1 MVNPVEVESVSVH
14 PAIGIARVGNAEG
27 ADDFFFG
34 PEVPGAGPAVEPGAF
49 RNEKNELK
57 RQAARFRIYATLKS
71 GAVVELTADNATI
84 AWRVQLANL
93 KAGWYRFTTAMD
105 LPRNLAVTSTRR
117 NPDVGVNDVNNGFLS
132 RVVLDITPAA
142 KTISG
147 RSKIGPA
154 FDDGKFFDTE
164 VYLGELRTDE
174 KGRLIVLG
182 GRGATG
188 ASPADKKTTTFA
200 NNDGWHDD
208 VSDGP
213 VRATVT
219 IGDRTFE
226 AEPGYVVVTPP
237 NFGPGLFGVLTMDD
251 VVREAFYAAGFCAPT
266 ARPSF
271 TNDIWPVFDRLTG
284 NQWGN
289 HGLFLLHGTGSP
301 LDARDPAVVK
311 RLADASDAAR
321 PFREAVFK
329 LFRDPDDYKYKLDA
343 LPSFYGDG
351 VDYGFDPPFPHSAWD
366 GSANLALT
374 RTLYRMMKQWAAGD
388 FVSNW
393 KGFPVPPAFDTLPAS
408 EQPRALDRA
417 NLYDVL
423 GGPFHPGIELT
434 WIMRQPRLWKAP
446 YRLNLTTE
454 GTRTRQDYGPELTPE
469 VCLGPGG
476 PLSETGAGALTRW
489 MGVPWQTD
497 GGSCASGGDYTPTY
511 YLSVPSFWGA
521 RVPNDVLPQAAYER
535 LKASGV
541 SPVQRSKHF
550 AGRAYWYR
558 LLQPSFG
565 DGRARAMIKQWPNL
579 GILEPVEPPQGF
591 TGVFHVEIAPADP
604 PKEDPT
610 LDLIA
615 AVEHLP
621 GEEPAALA
629 AAAAVTAPSPAA
641 KRFKPPRIHYR
652 RGEV

>member
-1 MVNPVEVESVSVH
+1 MLNPSEVVSVAVH
-14 PAIGIARVGNAEG
+14 PGIGIARVGNAHG
-27 ADDFFFG
+27 VDDFFFG
-34 PEVPGAGPAVEPGAF
+34 PEVPGAGPSVQPGAF
-49 RNEKNELK
+49 RNEKRELK
-57 RQAARFRIYATLKS
+57 RQAARFRIYATLKN
-71 GAVVELTADNATI
+71 GEVVELTADSATI
-84 AWRVQLANL
+84 VWRVQLANL

-117 NPDVGVNDVNNGFLS
+117 NPTVGVDDVDSGFLS
-132 RVVLDITPAA
+132 RVNLDVTPAA
-142 KTISG
+142 QTISG
-147 RSKIGPA
+147 RSKTGKP
-154 FDDGKFFDTE
+154 FDDGKFFGTQ

-188 ASPADKKTTTFA
+188 ASPADKPTTTFA

-219 IGDRTFE
+219 IGDRPFE

-251 VVREAFYAAGFCAPT
+251 VAREAFYAAGYCTPPS
-266 ARPSF
+266 RPSF
-271 TNDIWPVFDRLTG
+271 ANDIWPVFDRLTG
-284 NQWGN
+284 NQWVN
-289 HGLFLLHGTGSP
+289 HGVFLLHGTGSP
-301 LDARDPAVVK
+301 LDARDPAVVQ

-321 PFREAVFK
+321 PFREAVCK
-329 LFRDPDDYKYKLDA
+329 LFRDPEAHVYAAAA
-343 LPSFYGDG
+343 LPPFYGDG
-351 VDYGFDPPFPHSAWD
+351 VDYGFDPPFPPSAFD
-366 GSANLALT
+366 ASADLALT

-388 FVSNW
+388 FVADW
-393 KGFPVPPAFDTLPAS
+393 KDFPVLPAFDALAAS

-417 NLYDVL
+417 NLYDLL

-446 YRLNLTTE
+446 YRLNLTAE
-454 GTRTRQDYGPELTPE
+454 GARTRQDFGPELTPE

-489 MGVPWQTD
+489 LGVPWQTD
-497 GGSCASGGDYTPTY
+497 GGSCSSGGEYTPMY

-541 SPVQRSKHF
+541 SAAQRAKHF
-550 AGRAYWYR
+550 AGRAFWYR
-558 LLQPSFG
+558 LLAPSSGFR
-565 DGRARAMIKQWPNL
+565 RAQAMIAQWPNL
-579 GILEPVEPPQGF
+579 GIIEPAEAPQGYA
-591 TGVFHVEIAPADP
+591 GVFHVEVSPLDP
-604 PKEDPT
+604 PEEDPT
-610 LDLIA
+610 LALMA
-615 AVEHLP
+615 AVEQLS
-621 GEEPAALA
+621 GQAAALA
-629 AAAAVTAPSPAA
+629 AAPAA
-641 KRFKPPRIHYR
+641 SGPAPAGKRFKPPRIHYR

>member
-1 MVNPVEVESVSVH
+1 MVNPSDVESVAVH
-14 PAIGIARVGNAEG
+14 PGIGIARVGNAKG
-27 ADDFFFG
+27 DDDFFFG
-34 PEVPGAGPAVEPGAF
+34 PEVPGAGPSVEPGAF
-49 RNEKNELK
+49 RNQDNELK

-71 GAVVELTADNATI
+71 GEVAELTADNATI
-84 AWRVQLANL
+84 EWRVQLANL

-117 NPDVGVNDVNNGFLS
+117 NPDVGGNDLNIGFLS
-132 RVVLDITPAA
+132 RLVLDITPVA

-147 RSKIGPA
+147 RSQGGPT
-154 FDDGKFFDTE
+154 FDDGKFFDTA

-182 GRGATG
+182 GRGQSG
-188 ASPADKKTTTFA
+188 ANSADNKATTFA

-219 IGDRTFE
+219 IGGRKFE

-251 VVREAFYAAGFCAPT
+251 VVREAFYAAGFCTPP

-284 NQWGN
+284 NQWVNRGI
-289 HGLFLLHGTGSP
+289 FLLHGMGSP
-301 LDARDPAVVK
+301 LDARDPAVVQ
-311 RLADASDAAR
+311 RLADASVEAQ
-321 PFREAVFK
+321 PFREAVFQ
-329 LFRDPDDYKYKLDA
+329 LFRNPEAYKYSLA
-343 LPSFYGDG
+343 GLPPFYGDG
-351 VDYGFDPPFPHSAWD
+351 VDYSFDPFPHDAYD
-366 GSANLALT
+366 ASANLALT
-374 RTLYRMMKQWAAGD
+374 RTLYDMMKEWAAGNFGSD
-388 FVSNW
+388 WS
-393 KGFPVPPAFDTLPAS
+393 GFPVPPTFDKLPTS

-423 GGPFHPGIELT
+423 GGPFHPGIELS
-434 WIMRQPRLWKAP
+434 WIMRRPSLWKAP
-446 YRLNLTTE
+446 YRLKLTAE
-454 GTRTRQDYGPELTPE
+454 GGRTRQDYGPELTPE

-497 GGSCASGGDYTPTY
+497 GASCGSGGAYTAQY

-541 SPVQRSKHF
+541 SSGQRAKHLN
-550 AGRAYWYR
+550 GRANWYR
-558 LLQPSFG
+558 LLKPKPGQTRPQ
-565 DGRARAMIKQWPNL
+565 AMIDQWWNL
-579 GILEPVEPPQGF
+579 GVIEPAEPPPGF
-591 TGVFHVEIAPADP
+591 MDALHVEVAPLDP
-604 PKEDPT
+604 PEDDPT
-610 LDLIA
+610 LTLIT
-615 AVEHLP
+615 AVEQLP
-621 GEEPAALA
+621 GKGPAALP
-629 AAAAVTAPSPAA
+629 AAAAVAAVSPSE